1 MARPGSGCQDR
12 GVPEPDQRLFFL
24 LQQAAHR
31 LRVAADRRCLAA
43 AGITTAQL
51 GALFAIGAGG
61 STQRELAEELG
72 QRESAVT
79 AMVTRLVEAGLV
91 AKQPHPREHRA
102 VVLRLTAAGEEAL
115 ARVVPAIEEFNARLL
130 AILGEDGFRDTA
142 EGVGKLA
149 RSEW

>member
-1 MARPGSGCQDR
+1 M
-12 GVPEPDQRLFFL
+12 PEPDQRLFFL

-51 GALFAIGAGG
+51 GALFAVREGG
-61 STQRELAEELG
+61 LTQRDLAEQLG

-79 AMVTRLVEAGLV
+79 AMVTRLVDAGLV

-102 VVLRLTAAGEEAL
+102 VSLRLTEAGEEAL
-115 ARVVPAIEEFNARLL
+115 ARVGPAIEEFNARLR
-130 AILGEDGFRDTA
+130 AVLGEQGFRDTVD
-142 EGVGKLA
+142 GVGKLA
-149 RSEW
+149 RGEW